1 MIEFFLTPLGQSALV
16 FQIES
21 QSDQLTNYVRGRGIF
36 HASNGWKITVDK
48 EPEID
53 LDNKII
59 YLQGS
64 NHELDHKVDR
74 HWDLKG
80 KELKEVV
87 KQATAALK
95 EVVEATKTLKK
106 RGDFRII
113 EVVTINPRYIDPFSV
128 MFRNDPRIV
137 IID

>member
-1 MIEFFLTPLGQSALV
+1 MIDFFLTPLGQSTLV

-21 QSDQLTNYVRGRGIF
+21 QDDKLTNYIRGRGIF
-36 HASNGWKITVDK
+36 HAGNGWRVVVDQ

-64 NHELDHKVDR
+64 NSDLDHKVDR

-80 KELKEVV
+80 KELKEIV

-95 EVVEATKTLKK
+95 EAVEAAKVVKK
-106 RGDFRII
+106 RFEPRFVETVLIHPDYLVAFDQVFRSEPRII
-113 EVVTINPRYIDPFSV
+113 
-128 MFRNDPRIV
+128 V
-137 IID
+137 IK